1 MHTSHRVVLAAAVLL
16 VVGCGKKAV
25 APAAEKKVTLA
36 GKTATYHDW
45 AKANPCEAEPK
56 MVVGDLDST
65 SALLNEYLGQTSAG
79 LEGMWSSEQI
89 TLLEEGVVVLP
100 PLLDAT
106 EKATGAIARNGC
118 RFLKETGF
126 AEPVKKVTELGEQ
139 TRRRIADA
147 PAIAEGLALKAAL
160 KAWKDKQPEARS
172 GAKSE
177 WCPPKIKPG
186 APVDIYYAAE
196 DEVGLTEW
204 LFCDDS
210 RVFASVG
217 AAPAFEAPAAMKK
230 KPKDKAYL
238 ESAAKY
244 PASDVQRA
252 PKAPARPGEPSDGL
266 FPADGGSA
274 WPADGGT
281 AEDAGTP

>member
-1 MHTSHRVVLAAAVLL
+1 MHTSLRVVLVAAVLL
-16 VVGCGKKAV
+16 VVGCGKKSV

-45 AKANPCEAEPK
+45 AKANPCQAVPK
-56 MVVGDLDST
+56 LVVGDLDST
-65 SALLNEYLGQTSAG
+65 AALLNEYLGQTSAG
-79 LEGMWSSEQI
+79 VEGMWTSEQI

-126 AEPVKKVTELGEQ
+126 SEPVKKVTELGDQ
-139 TRRRIADA
+139 ARRRVADA
-147 PAIAEGLALKAAL
+147 PGIAEGLALKASL
-160 KAWKDKQPEARS
+160 KAWKDKQPEARTS
-172 GAKSE
+172 AKTE
-177 WCPPKIKPG
+177 WCPPKLKAG
-186 APVDIYYAAE
+186 APVDIYFASE
-196 DEVGLTEW
+196 DETGLTEW

-210 RVFASVG
+210 RVFASSG
-217 AAPAFEAPAAMKK
+217 AAPAFEAAAALKK
-230 KPKDKAYL
+230 KPKDKPYL

-252 PKAPARPGEPSDGL
+252 PKAPVKPGAPDDGL
-266 FPADGGSA
+266 FPPDGGSA
-274 WPADGGT
+274 WPTDGGMSP
-281 AEDAGTP
+281 DAGT